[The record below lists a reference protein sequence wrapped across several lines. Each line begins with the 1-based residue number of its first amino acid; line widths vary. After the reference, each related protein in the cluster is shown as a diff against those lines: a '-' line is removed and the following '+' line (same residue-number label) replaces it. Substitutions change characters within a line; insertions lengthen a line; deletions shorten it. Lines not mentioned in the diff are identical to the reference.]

1 MNTLETSQK
10 AKIIVWRL
18 LTFYAAMVI
27 VFGFFVI
34 RLFTLQI
41 LDGKLYL
48 AQADE
53 NRTTSIKVQT
63 QRGIIYDRN
72 GYVLARNVASYN
84 VIITPAYLP
93 LDEGAM
99 QQIYRELSELI
110 NIPVNRGDINDEEA
124 VRLFKPCDNDF
135 GITQIVHIG
144 DTNAPFDPIQIACDV
159 DKETAMIVREKNA
172 DYPGVGIEIEPVR
185 EYPDGWLT
193 SEIVGF
199 LGPIPAAVA
208 ETYRELGFVPGRDR
222 YGYAGVED
230 YFEEVLRGRNG
241 ERVVEVDVAGKELRN
256 LTPPVEPVPGDNLVL
271 TIDTRLQLAA
281 KNAVMKSIRDW
292 NAILGEQRM
301 SKAVVI
307 AMNPKTG
314 EVLAMVSYPTYE
326 NNRMA
331 RFIPAYYFEQLS
343 RDPQKPLLNH
353 AISAEYPPGSV
364 YKMATAL
371 GILNEGVVT
380 PQTTIFD
387 PGRITIM
394 NRYFPNEPGRAQ
406 DYVCWT
412 YRTTGAGHGVVDF
425 LTGVSQ
431 SCNIYFNKVA
441 GGFPGEIPV
450 GLNVWRLKEYAK
462 ALGYGAI
469 TGIELPG
476 EVDGLVPDPT
486 WKRINVGENWATGD
500 TYLAGMGEGYV
511 LATPLQVL
519 MSNAIIAN
527 DGKYIR
533 PTILKEIQDA
543 EGDTKY
549 KQEPDLK
556 WDITKDAIIGVYDED
571 FYLTEERKT
580 VEPWVLDY
588 AQKGME
594 MAVTM
599 GTAKDQF
606 VGFSIPSAGKTGT
619 AEFCDNIA
627 NEKGLCKPGNWPA
640 HAWYMAYAPLDDPE
654 IAVVAFMYYG
664 GEGARVAGP
673 IVRRVL
679 EAYFELKAIDT
690 AAGRAPLP

>member
-1 MNTLETSQK
+1 
-10 AKIIVWRL
+10 
-18 LTFYAAMVI
+18 AAMVI

-159 DKETAMIVREKNA
+159 DKETAMIVREKSA
-172 DYPGVGIEIEPVR
+172 DYPGVGIEIEPMR
-185 EYPDGWLT
+185 EYPDGWVT

-208 ETYRELGFVPGRDR
+208 ETYRELGFVPGRDK

-256 LTPPVEPVPGDNLVL
+256 LTPPVEPVAGDNLVL

-292 NAILGEQRM
+292 NTWLGEQRM
-301 SKAVVI
+301 SNAVVI

-343 RDPQKPLLNH
+343 RDPHKPLINH
-353 AISAEYPPGSV
+353 AISAEHPPGSV

-387 PGRITIM
+387 PGRITIL

-425 LTGVSQ
+425 LKGLSQ

-462 ALGYGAI
+462 ALGYGSL

-476 EVDGLVPDPT
+476 EADGLVPDPT

-511 LATPLQVL
+511 LATALQVL

-543 EGDTKY
+543 EGTTKY

-588 AQKGME
+588 AKKGME
-594 MAVTM
+594 MAVTE

-606 VGFSIPSAGKTGT
+606 IGFPIPSAGKTGT

-654 IAVVAFMYYG
+654 IAVVAFMYY
-664 GEGARVAGP
+664 
-673 IVRRVL
+673 
-679 EAYFELKAIDT
+679 
-690 AAGRAPLP
+690 